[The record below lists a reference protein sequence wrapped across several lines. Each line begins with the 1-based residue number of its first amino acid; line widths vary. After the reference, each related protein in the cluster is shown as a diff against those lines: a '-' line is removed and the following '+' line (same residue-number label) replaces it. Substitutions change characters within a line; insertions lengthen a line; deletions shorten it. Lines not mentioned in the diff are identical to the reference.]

1 MNVRKLLAFF
11 PILLG
16 VWMLSSCDDEKKIDF
31 GDLPSEARSFI
42 ENYFPSADILSIVQ
56 EKEDGRKEYQ
66 VKLSDGTDMEFDE
79 DGEWTNI
86 ECYFSPL
93 PTGIL
98 PANVITKVEELHP
111 EAYINGAEKEL
122 GGYVVEVTDAGG
134 IDWDMRFN
142 AQFEYVSQS
151 QDRNFFYVESPVHFN
166 R

>member
-1 MNVRKLLAFF
+1 MNVRKLLAFL

-42 ENYFPSADILSIVQ
+42 ENYFPGADILSIVQ
-56 EKEDGRKEYQ
+56 EKENGRKEYQ

-111 EAYINGAEKEL
+111 EAYINGVEKEL
-122 GGYVVEVTDAGG
+122 GGYVVEVTDADG

-151 QDRNFFYVESPVHFN
+151 QDRNDD
-166 R
+166 

>member
-66 VKLSDGTDMEFDE
+66 VKLSNGTDMEFDE
-79 DGEWTNI
+79 DREWTNI

-111 EAYINGAEKEL
+111 EAYINGVEKEL

-151 QDRNFFYVESPVHFN
+151 QDRNDD
-166 R
+166 

>member
-98 PANVITKVEELHP
+98 PANVITKVEELPP
-111 EAYINGAEKEL
+111 EAYINGVEKEL

-151 QDRNFFYVESPVHFN
+151 QDRNDD
-166 R
+166 

>member
-42 ENYFPSADILSIVQ
+42 KNYFPSADILSIVQ

-86 ECYFSPL
+86 ECYFIPL

-111 EAYINGAEKEL
+111 EAYINGVEKEL

-151 QDRNFFYVESPVHFN
+151 QDRNDD
-166 R
+166 

>member
-1 MNVRKLLAFF
+1 MNVRKLLAFL

-66 VKLSDGTDMEFDE
+66 VKLSNGTDMEFDE

-98 PANVITKVEELHP
+98 PVNVITKVEELHP
-111 EAYINGAEKEL
+111 EAYINGVEKEL

-151 QDRNFFYVESPVHFN
+151 QDRND
-166 R
+166 

>member
-1 MNVRKLLAFF
+1 MNVRKLLAFL

-42 ENYFPSADILSIVQ
+42 ENYFPIADILSIVQ

-111 EAYINGAEKEL
+111 EAYINGVEKEL

-151 QDRNFFYVESPVHFN
+151 QDRNDD
-166 R
+166 

>member
-1 MNVRKLLAFF
+1 MSVRKLLAFF

-66 VKLSDGTDMEFDE
+66 VKLSNGTDMEFDE

-111 EAYINGAEKEL
+111 EAYINGVEKEL

-151 QDRNFFYVESPVHFN
+151 QDRNDD
-166 R
+166 

>member
-1 MNVRKLLAFF
+1 MNVRKLLAFL

-31 GDLPSEARSFI
+31 GELPSEARSFI

-111 EAYINGAEKEL
+111 EAYINGVEKEL

-151 QDRNFFYVESPVHFN
+151 QDRNDD
-166 R
+166 

>member
-1 MNVRKLLAFF
+1 MNVRKLLAFL

-16 VWMLSSCDDEKKIDF
+16 AWMLSSCDDEKKIDF

-111 EAYINGAEKEL
+111 EAYINGVEKEL

-151 QDRNFFYVESPVHFN
+151 QDRNDD
-166 R
+166 

>member
-1 MNVRKLLAFF
+1 MNVRKLLAFL

-31 GDLPSEARSFI
+31 GELPGEARSFI
-42 ENYFPSADILSIVQ
+42 ENYFHSADILSIVQ

-111 EAYINGAEKEL
+111 EAYINGVEKEL

-151 QDRNFFYVESPVHFN
+151 QDRNDD
-166 R
+166 

>member
-111 EAYINGAEKEL
+111 EAYINGVEKEL
-122 GGYVVEVTDAGG
+122 GGYVVEVTDADG

-151 QDRNFFYVESPVHFN
+151 QDRND
-166 R
+166 

>member
-1 MNVRKLLAFF
+1 MNVRKLLAFL

-86 ECYFSPL
+86 ECYFIPL

-111 EAYINGAEKEL
+111 EAYINGVEKEL

-151 QDRNFFYVESPVHFN
+151 QDRNDD
-166 R
+166 

>member
-66 VKLSDGTDMEFDE
+66 VKLSNGTDMEFDE

-111 EAYINGAEKEL
+111 EAYINGVEKEL
-122 GGYVVEVTDAGG
+122 GGYVVEVTDAVG

-151 QDRNFFYVESPVHFN
+151 QDRNDD
-166 R
+166 

>member
-1 MNVRKLLAFF
+1 MNVRKLLAFL

-111 EAYINGAEKEL
+111 EAYINGVEKEL

-151 QDRNFFYVESPVHFN
+151 QDRNDD
-166 R
+166 

>member
-42 ENYFPSADILSIVQ
+42 ENYFPSADVLSIVQ

-111 EAYINGAEKEL
+111 EAYINGVEKEL
-122 GGYVVEVTDAGG
+122 GGYVVEVTDADG

-151 QDRNFFYVESPVHFN
+151 QDRNDD
-166 R
+166 

>member
-66 VKLSDGTDMEFDE
+66 VKLSNGTDMEFDE

-111 EAYINGAEKEL
+111 EAYINGVEKEL

-151 QDRNFFYVESPVHFN
+151 QDRND
-166 R
+166 

>member
-66 VKLSDGTDMEFDE
+66 VKLSNGTDMEFDE
-79 DGEWTNI
+79 DGGWTNI

-111 EAYINGAEKEL
+111 EAYINGVEKEL
-122 GGYVVEVTDAGG
+122 GGYVVEVTDADG

-151 QDRNFFYVESPVHFN
+151 QDRNDD
-166 R
+166 

>member
-1 MNVRKLLAFF
+1 MNVRKLLAFL

-31 GDLPSEARSFI
+31 GELPGEARSFI

-111 EAYINGAEKEL
+111 EAYINGVEKEL

-134 IDWDMRFN
+134 IDW
-142 AQFEYVSQS
+142 
-151 QDRNFFYVESPVHFN
+151 QDRNDD
-166 R
+166 

>member
-42 ENYFPSADILSIVQ
+42 ENYFPGADILSIVQ

-111 EAYINGAEKEL
+111 EAYINGVEKEL
-122 GGYVVEVTDAGG
+122 GGYVVEVTDADG

-151 QDRNFFYVESPVHFN
+151 QDRNDD
-166 R
+166 

>member
-16 VWMLSSCDDEKKIDF
+16 IWMLSSCDDEKKIDF

-66 VKLSDGTDMEFDE
+66 VKLSNGTDMEFDE

-111 EAYINGAEKEL
+111 EAYINGVEKEL

-151 QDRNFFYVESPVHFN
+151 QDRND
-166 R
+166 

>member
-1 MNVRKLLAFF
+1 MNVRKLLAFL

-42 ENYFPSADILSIVQ
+42 ENYFPGADILSIVQ

-66 VKLSDGTDMEFDE
+66 VKLSNGTDMEFDE

-86 ECYFSPL
+86 EFYFSPL

-111 EAYINGAEKEL
+111 EAYINGVEKEL
-122 GGYVVEVTDAGG
+122 GGYVVEVTDADG

-151 QDRNFFYVESPVHFN
+151 QDRNDD
-166 R
+166 

>member
-42 ENYFPSADILSIVQ
+42 ENYIPSADILSIVQ

-111 EAYINGAEKEL
+111 EAYINGVEKEL

-151 QDRNFFYVESPVHFN
+151 QDRNDD
-166 R
+166 

>member
-56 EKEDGRKEYQ
+56 EKENGRKEYQ
-66 VKLSDGTDMEFDE
+66 VKLSDGTDMKFDE

-111 EAYINGAEKEL
+111 EAYINGVEKEL

-151 QDRNFFYVESPVHFN
+151 QDRNDD
-166 R
+166 

>member
-1 MNVRKLLAFF
+1 MNVRKLLAFL

-66 VKLSDGTDMEFDE
+66 VKLSNGTDMEFDE

-111 EAYINGAEKEL
+111 EAYINGVEKEL
-122 GGYVVEVTDAGG
+122 GGYVVEVTDADG

-151 QDRNFFYVESPVHFN
+151 QDRNDD
-166 R
+166 

>member
-1 MNVRKLLAFF
+1 MNVRKLLAFL

-86 ECYFSPL
+86 ECHFSPL

-111 EAYINGAEKEL
+111 EAYINGVEKEL

-151 QDRNFFYVESPVHFN
+151 QDRNDD
-166 R
+166 

>member
-66 VKLSDGTDMEFDE
+66 VKLSNGTDMEFDE

-111 EAYINGAEKEL
+111 EAYINGVEKEL

-142 AQFEYVSQS
+142 ALFEYVSQS
-151 QDRNFFYVESPVHFN
+151 QDRNDD
-166 R
+166 

>member
-1 MNVRKLLAFF
+1 MKVRKLFAFF

-111 EAYINGAEKEL
+111 EAYINGVEKEL

-151 QDRNFFYVESPVHFN
+151 QDRND
-166 R
+166 

>member
-56 EKEDGRKEYQ
+56 EKEDGCKEYQ

-111 EAYINGAEKEL
+111 EAYINGVEKEL
-122 GGYVVEVTDAGG
+122 GGYVVEVTDADG

-151 QDRNFFYVESPVHFN
+151 QDRNDD
-166 R
+166 

>member
-1 MNVRKLLAFF
+1 MNVRKLLAFL

-42 ENYFPSADILSIVQ
+42 ENYFPNADILSIVQ

-111 EAYINGAEKEL
+111 EAYINGVEKEL

-151 QDRNFFYVESPVHFN
+151 QDRNDD
-166 R
+166 

>member
-31 GDLPSEARSFI
+31 GELPGEARSFI

-111 EAYINGAEKEL
+111 EAYINGVEKEL
-122 GGYVVEVTDAGG
+122 GGYVVEVTDADG

-151 QDRNFFYVESPVHFN
+151 QDRNDD
-166 R
+166 

>member
-111 EAYINGAEKEL
+111 EAYINGVEREL
-122 GGYVVEVTDAGG
+122 GGYVVEVTDADG

-151 QDRNFFYVESPVHFN
+151 QDRNDD
-166 R
+166 

>member
-42 ENYFPSADILSIVQ
+42 ENYFPSADVLSIVQ

-111 EAYINGAEKEL
+111 EAYINGVEKEL

-151 QDRNFFYVESPVHFN
+151 QDRND
-166 R
+166 

>member
-1 MNVRKLLAFF
+1 MNVRKLLAFL

-66 VKLSDGTDMEFDE
+66 VKLSNGTDMEFDE

-111 EAYINGAEKEL
+111 EAYINGVEKEL

-142 AQFEYVSQS
+142 AQFEYVLQS
-151 QDRNFFYVESPVHFN
+151 QDRND
-166 R
+166 

>member
-1 MNVRKLLAFF
+1 MNVRKLLAFL

-66 VKLSDGTDMEFDE
+66 VKLSNGTDMEFDE

-86 ECYFSPL
+86 ECYFIPL

-111 EAYINGAEKEL
+111 EAYINGVEKEL

-151 QDRNFFYVESPVHFN
+151 QDRNDD
-166 R
+166 

>member
-86 ECYFSPL
+86 ECYFIPL

-111 EAYINGAEKEL
+111 EAYINGVEKEL

-151 QDRNFFYVESPVHFN
+151 QDRNDD
-166 R
+166 

>member
-1 MNVRKLLAFF
+1 MNVRKLLAFL

-111 EAYINGAEKEL
+111 EAYINGVEKEL

-151 QDRNFFYVESPVHFN
+151 QDRND
-166 R
+166 